1 MRRKQVCN
9 LAHSQTKTLKGLGCF
24 QGGEPLS
31 LYLGNSR
38 GTSTVDVDVE
48 NMTMPNRALRTL
60 KLRSS
65 VDVES

>member
-1 MRRKQVCN
+1 MPDPASKV
-9 LAHSQTKTLKGLGCF
+9 
-24 QGGEPLS
+24 GGVGDVK
-31 LYLGNSR
+31 LGNSR

-48 NMTMPNRALRTL
+48 NMTMLNRALRTL